1 MAIVEHSSLPAFWT
15 MESEGYV
22 VASPDDA
29 ASSPL
34 ADLTIGLLNLMPDA
48 ALRATDRQFLRLL
61 AAGSDEYDIW
71 LYPFTAAAEWRGDAA
86 AWHVEEHYTTFEDV
100 QRHGLD
106 ALIVTGANP
115 AEHRLEREHFWDELG
130 EVLDWAS
137 AKTKSVLCS
146 CLATHAVL
154 QKYRS
159 LIRTRLPEKRWGV
172 YQHERLGDHPLLE
185 GLGDTVEAPHSH
197 WYDVTRDEMES
208 VGLRVL
214 LESEE
219 AGVHMAVDDEQGF
232 VFFQGHPEYDQ
243 VSLLKEY
250 RRELGRFFYRDRDD
264 YPPVPEHYFDDR
276 ALDVLA
282 EYRPI
287 LEACRA
293 ARLDPPR
300 LSEDELTPH
309 EKHVWMS
316 EGQIIYRNWLRQIAS
331 EK

>member
-1 MAIVEHSSLPAFWT
+1 MAIVEHSTLPAFWT

-22 VASPDDA
+22 VISPDEA
-29 ASSPL
+29 TRSSF
-34 ADLTIGLLNLMPDA
+34 ADLRIGLLNLMPDA

-61 AAGSDEYDIW
+61 AGGSDEFDIW
-71 LYPFTAAAEWRGDAA
+71 MYPFTAAADWRSDEA
-86 AWHVEEHYTTFEDV
+86 AWHVEEHYTTFEEIE
-100 QRHGLD
+100 RLGLD
-106 ALIVTGANP
+106 GLIVTGANP
-115 AEHRLEREHFWDELG
+115 AEHRLENEHFWQELG
-130 EVLDWAS
+130 QILDWAS
-137 AKTKSVLCS
+137 GETQSVLCS

-159 LIRTRLPEKRWGV
+159 LVRTRLPQKRWGV
-172 YQHERLGDHPLLE
+172 YQHHRLADHPLLD

-197 WYDVTRDEMES
+197 WYDLTREEMES

-214 LESEE
+214 LVSDE
-219 AGVHMAVDDEQGF
+219 AGVHMAVDDDEGY

-264 YPPVPEHYFDDR
+264 YPPVPENYFADE
-276 ALDVLA
+276 ALETLF
-282 EYRPI
+282 EYRPT

-293 ARLDPPR
+293 ARQDPPR

-309 EKHVWMS
+309 DKHVWIS
-316 EGQIIYRNWLRQIAS
+316 EGQVIYRNWLRRIAAG
-331 EK
+331 K